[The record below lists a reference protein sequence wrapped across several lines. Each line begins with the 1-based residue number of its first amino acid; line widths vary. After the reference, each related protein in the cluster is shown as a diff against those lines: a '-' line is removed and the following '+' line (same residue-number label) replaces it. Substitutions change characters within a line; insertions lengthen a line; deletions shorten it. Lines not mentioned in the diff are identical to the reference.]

1 MKTFTLTLAM
11 ALIATLSFA
20 QFSKAQGP
28 DSCCYKAED
37 LRASIYMSSPNMV
50 NVEVAKEIGDK
61 VIIRVK
67 ENYKTLYRKSYKS
80 WALVD
85 AKYDISKFP
94 EGEYTFEI
102 IQDRKVVFSQ
112 TINNT
117 ETEALSAR

>member
-1 MKTFTLTLAM
+1 MKTFTLTIAM

-20 QFSKAQGP
+20 QFSKAQRP

-37 LRASIYMSSPNMV
+37 LRASIFMSSPTIV

-67 ENYKTLYRKSYKS
+67 ENHKTLYRKSYKS

-94 EGEYTFEI
+94 VGEYTFEI
-102 IQDRKVVFSQ
+102 IQDRKVVYSQ

-117 ETEALSAR
+117 ANEALSAR

>member
-20 QFSKAQGP
+20 QFSKAQRP
-28 DSCCYKAED
+28 DSCCYKAKD
-37 LRASIYMSSPNMV
+37 LRASIYMSSPNLV

-61 VIIRVK
+61 VIIKVK
-67 ENYKTLYRKSYKS
+67 ENNKTLYRKSYKS

-94 EGEYTFEI
+94 AGEYTFEI

-112 TINNT
+112 SINNT
-117 ETEALSAR
+117 PSEALSVR

>member
-11 ALIATLSFA
+11 AFIATLSFA
-20 QFSKAQGP
+20 QFSKAQRP

-67 ENYKTLYRKSYKS
+67 ENQKILYRKSYKS

-94 EGEYTFEI
+94 KGEYSFEI
-102 IQDRKVVFSQ
+102 VQDKKVVFKQ
-112 TINNT
+112 VINNT
-117 ETEALSAR
+117 NEQALSAR